1 MLLFLP
7 WLLVEIFTLKSE
19 HLNYRGII
27 GGLSAAN
34 IQYVTCCQEYMT
46 ANRKLTRGLDSL
58 PCRCCF
64 VSQHIHVHWTI
75 FPTARRNTPSEKRLS
90 WNKKTVIF
98 HHLPLDSPVN
108 LYQSSRWC
116 ITHIYIAF
124 MCWYDLSESFRC
136 GRTPPVPVVIFP
148 LSLFRSVI
156 PTNPT
161 HLCVSSARR

>member
-98 HHLPLDSPVN
+98 NYLPLDSPVN

-116 ITHIYIAF
+116 ITHIYIYSIYVLMWFVWEFSLWPYTAGAGCYF
-124 MCWYDLSESFRC
+124 STE
-136 GRTPPVPVVIFP
+136 P
-148 LSLFRSVI
+148 L
-156 PTNPT
+156 
-161 HLCVSSARR
+161 